1 MSSQK
6 AFWLAWQCLIP
17 GSARRINNLVAH
29 FGSPR
34 VAWSASARSLTGLDK
49 MTYETAV
56 DLVAR
61 RSSLDPEAELQR
73 LQKSGISYI
82 TMEEPGYPGRLKN
95 IFDPPPGIFYRGKL
109 PDLDRPAV
117 ALVGSRRPTVY
128 GLAVA
133 ENLGQQMAQA
143 GVTVISG
150 MARGIDTAAHRGAI
164 QKNGPTVAV
173 LGCGVDVVYP
183 RENKQIMEQII
194 SCGAVI
200 SEFPPGMSP
209 NAWHF
214 PVRNR
219 VISGLVMAV
228 VVVEAAERSGALI
241 TADMALEQGRDVLAV
256 PGNITS
262 PMSKGPNKLI
272 KQGARMVEGPED
284 IFEELGL
291 DALFSH
297 HDAQGEGGLGL
308 TSDEAALLKS
318 LNVEALPLD
327 HLIEISG
334 LTAARVMA
342 ALTFLELKGQVRQF
356 PGKLYALS
364 GTALKL

>member
-6 AFWLAWQCLIP
+6 AFWLAWQYLIP
-17 GSARRINNLVAH
+17 GSARRINKLAAH

-34 VAWSASARSLTGLDK
+34 AAWLANAKSFIGVEKLN
-49 MTYETAV
+49 YETAM

-61 RSSLDPEAELQR
+61 RSRLDPDAELDR
-73 LQKSGISYI
+73 LQKNGIGYV
-82 TMEEPGYPGRLKN
+82 TREEPGYPDRLKD
-95 IFDPPPGIFYRGKL
+95 IFDPPPGLFFRGKL
-109 PDLDRPAV
+109 PGQNRPAV
-117 ALVGSRRPTVY
+117 ALIGSRRPTVY

-133 ENLGQQMAQA
+133 ENLGRQMALA
-143 GVTVISG
+143 GVTVVSG
-150 MARGIDTAAHRGAI
+150 MARGIDTAAHRGAL

-183 RENKQIMEQII
+183 RENKQVMEEII
-194 SCGAVI
+194 SCGAVV
-200 SEFPPGMSP
+200 SEFPPGMNP

-219 VISGLVMAV
+219 IISGMAMAV

-241 TADMALEQGRDVLAV
+241 TADVALEQGRDVLAV

-284 IFEELGL
+284 ILEELGL
-291 DALFSH
+291 GALFSRR
-297 HDAQGEGGLGL
+297 DAKGEGCPGL
-308 TSDEAALLKS
+308 TSDEATLLKS
-318 LNVEALPLD
+318 LTVEALPLD
-327 HLIEISG
+327 QLIERSG

-342 ALTFLELKGQVRQF
+342 ALTFLELNGQVRQL
-356 PGKLYALS
+356 PGKLFALT
-364 GTALKL
+364 GAAVKL